1 MAASM
6 AREKCCI
13 EQRWHLTM
21 ALKDVKIPG
30 SSYPREP
37 TPCMSVHSRGAV
49 CISRSRTRSD
59 LCARISLFYS
69 FIIL

>member
-1 MAASM
+1 M

-37 TPCMSVHSRGAV
+37 TPCTAKLCRTKLQALKELENCIAV
-49 CISRSRTRSD
+49 R
-59 LCARISLFYS
+59 
-69 FIIL
+69 